1 MWSLRSRI
9 VFILVNALIVSGLV
23 TVWATYHSTRT
34 EISAVFDEQLKQTA
48 LALVERGGI
57 EDFRRVVVVGQ
68 SPSHQL
74 LVQIYDS
81 HSNKLYLSSAHK
93 PLPLAEHPGFS
104 NFELNNEEE
113 WRQYASTIG
122 TKIIQVAQPVK
133 VRSDLAVSAA
143 LHIVQPLM
151 VLIPFLAIAIWFVIV
166 QSLQP
171 LNKAARAIALRSP
184 SSLLPVPTKGMPYE
198 LKSLM
203 DAFNSLIARLQESLT
218 AQQRFASDAA
228 HELRT
233 PLAAI
238 KLQAQLLSRAKTDEL
253 RAKYTERLQQG
264 VARGVRLVEQLLTMA
279 RLDPEAAKK
288 PMTSVDLA
296 SLAQNVADDL
306 SVAAESKNITL
317 TVQTRDISV
326 MGMEDALRLL
336 ITNLTDNALR
346 YTPAGG
352 RIEIGV
358 APEGNGVCI
367 SITDNGPGIAPEER
381 KRVFERFYRALGT
394 KVSGTGLGLAI
405 VSRIVELHSGT
416 IRIED
421 GFVHESDPG
430 CGARF
435 VVHIPSEPPSGD
447 LSKLM

>member
-48 LALVERGGI
+48 LALVEKGGM

-81 HSNKLYLSSAHK
+81 HSNKLYLSSPHK

-104 NFELNNEEE
+104 DFELTKGEE

-143 LHIVQPLM
+143 MHIVQPLM

-184 SSLLPVPTKGMPYE
+184 TSLSPVPTEGMPYE

-203 DAFNSLIARLQESLT
+203 DAFNNLIARLRESLS

-288 PMTSVDLA
+288 PMTKVDLA
-296 SLAQNVADDL
+296 TLAQSVADDL
-306 SVAAESKNITL
+306 SVAAEGKNITL
-317 TVQTRDISV
+317 RAITQPIHV

-346 YTPAGG
+346 YTPEGG

-358 APEGNGVCI
+358 ACEGNGASI

-405 VSRIVELHSGT
+405 VSRIVELHAGS

-421 GFVHESDPG
+421 GFAHENDSG

-435 VVHIPSEPPSGD
+435 VVHIPSEPPAGD
-447 LSKLM
+447 LSKLI